1 MTRNLAFLAT
11 LIALCL
17 VLLLV
22 SSSRSLTAQS
32 WQPYRGGF
40 RSLSVDAGID
50 PGSFPSNGGTGH
62 DRPSVP
68 SILPRASVPPT
79 EPRSATPTPKP
90 TQRPTGRIVPPSV
103 AFRGVATWQP
113 LPGLYASLGLK
124 LREAGV
130 VAGQRLTVCSGGRC
144 VVVTAWPGGCWCR
157 ERPGGPTLLDLSNE
171 AFSRLAPL
179 GVGVLEVT
187 VSWTN

>member
-1 MTRNLAFLAT
+1 MSRTVAFVALMLAG
-11 LIALCL
+11 CL

-22 SSSRSLTAQS
+22 GTSRSLTAQS

-40 RSLSVDAGID
+40 E
-50 PGSFPSNGGTGH
+50 PFPSGSVVPAQPGGQSTPASAALPT
-62 DRPSVP
+62 PSP
-68 SILPRASVPPT
+68 ART
-79 EPRSATPTPKP
+79 PRSAPPTPKP
-90 TQRPTGRIVPPSV
+90 TQTPQGRILPPSV
-103 AFRGVATWQP
+103 AFRGVATWHP
-113 LPGLYASLGLK
+113 LPGLFASLGPK

-157 ERPGGPTLLDLSNE
+157 ERPGGPTLLDLSDE

-179 GVGVLEVT
+179 GVGVISVE
-187 VSWTN
+187 VSW